1 MSRFEL
7 PPDLSPEEER
17 AAIAALERALAA
29 GTQRPS
35 PWALAGRGGGAA
47 ARDAAG
53 APPGERLDVQGPRP
67 VRPPGHIAAGRPR
80 RREMN
85 GESTSRTGSRWISV
99 ARLLREDEAR
109 LLAGRLQAEGIDA
122 RTDPEEIGTY
132 YGPAVEALMRQ
143 GIDVLVPED
152 RVFEARA
159 LIEELERP

>member
-1 MSRFEL
+1 
-7 PPDLSPEEER
+7 
-17 AAIAALERALAA
+17 
-29 GTQRPS
+29 
-35 PWALAGRGGGAA
+35 
-47 ARDAAG
+47 
-53 APPGERLDVQGPRP
+53 
-67 VRPPGHIAAGRPR
+67 
-80 RREMN
+80 MN

-152 RVFEARA
+152 RALEARG
-159 LIEELERP
+159 LIDSLQGT